1 MSMDPLVV
9 EHVQIRAHVSAWIEA
24 WSGRRDV
31 ASSSTAILF
40 GAVVQGEPL
49 ATRLEQRLLL
59 ARAHLERR
67 IANLAGALGAAIARR
82 LGEDD
87 PSALERRLH
96 DTVSAVGSGDYDF
109 ASKLAELEPLVA
121 AYRRILDALD
131 GPA

>member
-1 MSMDPLVV
+1 MSTDPLLA
-9 EHVQIRAHVSAWIEA
+9 EHAEIRAQITAWIEA
-24 WSGRRDV
+24 WSHRRDV
-31 ASSSTAILF
+31 ASSTTAILF
-40 GAVVQGEPL
+40 GTIVNDEPL
-49 ATRLEQRLLL
+49 AGRLEQRLLL

-67 IANLAGALGAAIARR
+67 IAKLAGALGAAIARR

-96 DTVSAVGSGDYDF
+96 DAVAAVGSGDEDF

-121 AYRRILDALD
+121 AHRRIFGALD